1 LFARWRIGAEMDTCG
16 LAAAALMLLVATA
29 SCATHTGEDK
39 DWAAW
44 SEQEFPLDL
53 AIDHVDIAHG
63 ALRLRATMVGGAADV
78 AVTLGDACE
87 RRGVGGGIST
97 PSTLVWALRQND
109 LADALGCGLVVR
121 AHVRTQT
128 GYVTKA
134 ASLSVAPFVVASSS
148 QGSEDTERAEQSQE
162 GSQEGPRLQ
171 EISSTSAGVSILFA
185 SVSPRAHLLAGDSL
199 IGPTL
204 SDDEDPSDDT
214 RRFDV
219 PHDDFARSVIMRRP
233 LVLDGASF
241 ETSLS
246 VGGTV
251 LED

>member
-1 LFARWRIGAEMDTCG
+1 MDARG
-16 LAAAALMLLVATA
+16 LAAAALVLLVATA
-29 SCATHTGEDK
+29 NCATPTGEDK
-39 DWAAW
+39 AAG

-53 AIDHVDIAHG
+53 AIDHVDISHG

-87 RRGVGGGIST
+87 RREVGGGIST

-121 AHVRTQT
+121 AYVRTQT
-128 GYVTKA
+128 GYATKT
-134 ASLSVAPFVVASSS
+134 ASLSVAPDVVASSS
-148 QGSEDTERAEQSQE
+148 QGSEDGESAEQSQE

-171 EISSTSAGVSILFA
+171 EFSSASTGVSILFA

-204 SDDEDPSDDT
+204 SDEEDPGDDT